1 MDQKTRIL
9 SLRDELMDSSEPP
22 AAAAVAA
29 QAPIDLPLPD
39 SRYFNREL
47 SWLAFNRRVLDEAAN
62 PRHPLLERVRFL
74 SISASNLD
82 EFFMVRVAGLKAHQ
96 VLGVEELS
104 PEGLTLTQQLAAIVA
119 DADRLVTTQHDYW
132 ATLQTELEKAGMQ
145 VVGEEPLEPEAEAW
159 LDQHFREQIFPVL
172 TPQAIDP
179 AHPFPFIPNRGLS
192 LIFELKKG
200 KTSVRE
206 LIMMPPSI
214 PRFVRIPGDKGRYIA
229 IETLIRR
236 KTDFLFPK
244 YEVLRGGAF
253 RISRD
258 SDIEIEEEA
267 EDLALYFRT
276 AIKRRRRG
284 RVVRLELEPDMPE
297 SLVAAVKE
305 GLDAANAI
313 TSETR
318 GFLGMADLAQL
329 VEEDRPDL
337 KFVPFNPRFP
347 ERIREHGGDC
357 FAAIKE
363 KDILVHHPYESF
375 EVVVEFIQQAAA
387 DPDVVA
393 IKQTLY
399 RAGKQSAIIK
409 ALIDAADA
417 GKSVTAVIE
426 LKARFDEEQNLM
438 WANAL
443 ERAGVQV
450 VYGFIDWKTH
460 AKVSMVVRREEKGF
474 RTYCHFGTGNYHPVT
489 ARIYTD
495 LSYFTADPKVGRDA
509 AKLFNYITGYLEPKN
524 LKQLVISPTQL
535 RPELIRL
542 IDAEIANANAGKP
555 SGIWAK
561 MNALVDVPV
570 VEKLYEASAAGV
582 PIDLVVRGI
591 CCLRPGVAGMS
602 ENIYVKSIVGR
613 FLEHGR
619 LWCFS
624 NGHELPHAEAKVFI
638 SSADWMP
645 RNFDRR
651 IEYMLPIENK
661 TVHAQLLDQVMVA
674 NLIDNEQSWRLNAD
688 GTYVRLQPKPSHEFN
703 LHDYF
708 MANPSLSGRG
718 QALKKGRKVPKLR
731 FHRGR

>member
-1 MDQKTRIL
+1 MT
-9 SLRDELMDSSEPP
+9 DSVPDLP
-22 AAAAVAA
+22 AASPTP
-29 QAPIDLPLPD
+29 APAPAEAPQPE

-47 SWLAFNRRVLDEAAN
+47 SWLAFNRRVLEEACN
-62 PRHPLLERVRFL
+62 PKHPLLERVRFL

-96 VLGVEELS
+96 ALGVEEIS
-104 PEGLTLTQQLAAIVA
+104 IDGLTPSQQLSAITA
-119 DADRLVTTQHDYW
+119 EAESLVTSQHEVLATTQD
-132 ATLQTELEKAGMQ
+132 ELDAANMHI
-145 VVGEEPLEPEAEAW
+145 VGEEVLDAGADAW

-179 AHPFPFIPNRGLS
+179 AHPFPFIRNMGLS

-200 KTSVRE
+200 KNSVRE
-206 LIMMPPSI
+206 LIMAPASV
-214 PRFVRIPGDKGRYIA
+214 PRFIRIPGDEGRYIA
-229 IETLIRR
+229 LENLIRR
-236 KTDFLFPK
+236 KTDYLFPK

-253 RISRD
+253 RVIRD

-267 EDLALYFRT
+267 EDLALHFRS

-284 RVVRLELEPDMPE
+284 RVVRLELEPGMPE
-297 SLVAAVKE
+297 SLVAVVKE
-305 GLDAANAI
+305 GLDAITAI
-313 TSETR
+313 ISQTR
-318 GFLGMADLAQL
+318 GFLGMTDLSQL
-329 VEEDRPDL
+329 VDEDRPDL
-337 KFVPFNPRFP
+337 KFTPFNPRFP

-357 FAAIKE
+357 VAAIKE

-387 DPDVVA
+387 DPDVIA

-399 RAGKQSAIIK
+399 RAGRQSAIIK
-409 ALIDAADA
+409 ALIDAAEA

-450 VYGFIDWKTH
+450 VYGFMEWKTH

-474 RTYCHFGTGNYHPVT
+474 RTYCHFGTGNYHPLT

-495 LSYFTADPKVGRDA
+495 LSYFTAKPPLGRDV
-509 AKLFNYITGYLEPKN
+509 AKLFNYITGYLEPRN
-524 LKQLVISPTQL
+524 LKQLVISPQNM
-535 RPELIRL
+535 RAELIRL
-542 IDAEIANANAGKP
+542 IEAEIASAKAGKP

-561 MNALVDVPV
+561 LNSLVDPAII
-570 VEKLYEASAAGV
+570 EKLYEASKAGV
-582 PIDLVVRGI
+582 QIDLVVRGI

-602 ENIYVKSIVGR
+602 ENIFVKSIVGR

-619 LWCFS
+619 LWCFA
-624 NGHELPHAEAKVFI
+624 NGHELPHGSSKVYI

-651 IEYMLPIENK
+651 IEYMLPIENP
-661 TVHAQLLDQVMVA
+661 TVHAQLIDQVMVA

-688 GTYVRLQPKPSHEFN
+688 GSYVRLQPKAGQEFN

-708 MANPSLSGRG
+708 MSNPSLSGRG
-718 QALKKGRKVPKLR
+718 QALKKGRRVPKLR
-731 FHRGR
+731 FNRGR